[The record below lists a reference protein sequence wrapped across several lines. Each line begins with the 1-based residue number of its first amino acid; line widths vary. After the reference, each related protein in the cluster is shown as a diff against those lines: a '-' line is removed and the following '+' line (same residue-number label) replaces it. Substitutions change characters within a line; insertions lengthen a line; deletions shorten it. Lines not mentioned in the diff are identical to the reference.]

1 MIQYPTNISPQN
13 IAIDT
18 ANRAVIVPD
27 ISDWVLCHT
36 LGDLNCAVV
45 ISPPNMREGENDVLC
60 NG

>member
-27 ISDWVLCHT
+27 ISDWGAVPYAWRSELCCS
-36 LGDLNCAVV
+36 NFSA
-45 ISPPNMREGENDVLC
+45 
-60 NG
+60 